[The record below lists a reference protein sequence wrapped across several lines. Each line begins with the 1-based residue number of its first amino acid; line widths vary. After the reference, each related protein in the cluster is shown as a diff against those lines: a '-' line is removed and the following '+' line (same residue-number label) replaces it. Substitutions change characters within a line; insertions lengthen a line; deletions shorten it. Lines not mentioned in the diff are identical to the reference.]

1 MNRLW
6 VRLLLSH
13 AVVAVVAGLTAYLVV
28 RAVVP
33 QLYDHEARM
42 MAGHGMPGGLGTRA
56 VAVAAMN
63 NALLIGVLA
72 GVLAA
77 LLAGVYGSRRIMR
90 PLEAVSRATHELTA
104 GRYDQRVALPR
115 ERELAAVAE
124 DVNALAA
131 RLGETEARRVRLIGE
146 VAHEMRTPLTVLDGY
161 VEGLVDGVFAPGP
174 QILDEMAGEVRRL
187 RRLAEDLS
195 ALSRAE
201 EGRLDL
207 RPVDTDLARVAAAAA
222 ERLRPQAEDAGVELT
237 VEAAGPVPLRG
248 DPDRLAQV
256 VTNLVGNALAATPAG
271 GRIMVRAAL
280 RDGQAQVA
288 VADTGIGLAGA
299 DLDRVFE
306 RFYRVGPR
314 AGSGIG
320 LTISRKI
327 AEAHGGT
334 LSADSA
340 GPGRGAT
347 FTLRIPVRALGV
359 PGRAAAP

>member
-28 RAVVP
+28 RAVAP
-33 QLYDHEARM
+33 QVYDHEARM
-42 MAGHGMPGGLGTRA
+42 MPGHGMGAGQGMRA

-63 NALLIGVLA
+63 NALLVGVLA
-72 GVLAA
+72 GVVAA
-77 LLAGVYGSRRIMR
+77 LVAGAYGSRRIMR
-90 PLEAVSRATHELTA
+90 PLEAVSHATHQLAA
-104 GRYDQRVALPR
+104 GRYEQRVALPR
-115 ERELAAVAE
+115 ERELATVAE
-124 DVNALAA
+124 DVNTLAA
-131 RLGETEARRVRLIGE
+131 RLAETETRRVRLIGE

-161 VEGLVDGVFAPGP
+161 VEGLVDGVFTAGP
-174 QILDEMAGEVRRL
+174 EVLDEMAGEVRRL

-207 RPVDTDLARVAAAAA
+207 RPVSTDLAQVAAGAA
-222 ERLRPQAEDAGVELT
+222 ERLRPQIEDAGVELA
-237 VEAAGPVPLRG
+237 VETASPLPLRG

-271 GRIMVRAAL
+271 GRIVVRAAL
-280 RDGQAQVA
+280 HDGSAEVE
-288 VADTGIGLAGA
+288 VTDTGVGLAEA
-299 DLDRVFE
+299 DLERVFE

-334 LSADSA
+334 LGAASG
-340 GPGRGAT
+340 GPGRGAA
-347 FTLRIPVRALGV
+347 FTLRV
-359 PGRAAAP
+359 PASAGP

>member
-28 RAVVP
+28 RVVAP

-42 MAGHGMPGGLGTRA
+42 MAGHGMLAGRGMRA

-72 GVLAA
+72 GVAAA
-77 LLAGVYGSRRIMR
+77 LVAGAYGARRIML
-90 PLEAVSRATHELTA
+90 PLEAVSSATHQLAA

-124 DVNALAA
+124 DVNTLAE
-131 RLGETEARRVRLIGE
+131 RLAETEARRVRLIGE

-174 QILDEMAGEVRRL
+174 QVLDEMSAEVRRL

-207 RPVDTDLARVAAAAA
+207 RPVETDLARVAAAAA
-222 ERLRPQAEDAGVELT
+222 ERLRPQVEDAGVELA
-237 VEAAGPVPLRG
+237 VEAGPPVPLRG

-271 GRIMVRAAL
+271 GRIVVRAAH
-280 RDGQAQVA
+280 RDGQAQVE
-288 VADTGIGLAGA
+288 VADTGVGLAEA

-334 LSADSA
+334 LAAASA

-347 FTLRIPVRALGV
+347 FTLRV
-359 PGRAAAP
+359 PAGAPGA

>member
-13 AVVAVVAGLTAYLVV
+13 TVVAVVAGLTAYLVV
-28 RAVVP
+28 RAVAP

-42 MAGHGMPGGLGTRA
+42 MAGHEMLAGGGMRG
-56 VAVAAMN
+56 VAVTAMN

-72 GVLAA
+72 GVVAA
-77 LLAGVYGSRRIMR
+77 LVAGAYGARRIMH
-90 PLEAVSRATHELTA
+90 PLEAVSTATHQLAA

-124 DVNALAA
+124 DVNTLAA
-131 RLGETEARRVRLIGE
+131 RLAETEARRVRLIGE

-174 QILDEMAGEVRRL
+174 QVLDEMSAEVRRL

-207 RPVDTDLARVAAAAA
+207 RPVDTDLARVAEAAA
-222 ERLRPQAEDAGVELT
+222 ERLRPQVEDAGVELI
-237 VEAAGPVPLRG
+237 VETGGPVALRG

-256 VTNLVGNALAATPAG
+256 VTNLVGNALAATPPG
-271 GRIMVRAAL
+271 GRIVVRAAH
-280 RDGQAQVA
+280 RDGHAQVQ
-288 VADTGIGLAGA
+288 VADTGVGLAQA

-334 LSADSA
+334 LGAASA

-347 FTLRIPVRALGV
+347 FTLRV
-359 PGRAAAP
+359 PARGRGT